1 MISPPAH
8 RHLWW
13 LILAQEPPQR
23 RKLHHVHQLLPQS
36 PHRWPWSHR
45 PFAPLCL
52 HWWVCKYRE
61 QYVTQTH
68 NRTHTLTPSV
78 QVTVGPKGD
87 LWLHQ
92 HKGNPG
98 ASSAFLLKYK
108 SPHLASWHHLLGLS
122 LSITPAAVFFLFTRP
137 KHSHNNFILF
147 PPLQCTT
154 FNPYCSVL
162 FFFKCLFVLL
172 RLSSFIL
179 SWLPRSDRTNNATG
193 VSLNVATHRP
203 SAGCL
208 GDQITIN
215 FQLKQTKRW
224 QLRVRGTRQEAVLIY
239 DKWA

>member
-23 RKLHHVHQLLPQS
+23 RKLHYVHQLLPQS

-45 PFAPLCL
+45 PFGPLCL

-162 FFFKCLFVLL
+162 FFFLNVFLSFCAFLL
-172 RLSSFIL
+172 SF
-179 SWLPRSDRTNNATG
+179 SPDFQGQTGQTMPPVSVWMWLPTAPALVALAT
-193 VSLNVATHRP
+193 
-203 SAGCL
+203 
-208 GDQITIN
+208 
-215 FQLKQTKRW
+215 K
-224 QLRVRGTRQEAVLIY
+224 
-239 DKWA
+239 